1 MASQRV
7 IHGGRMETR
16 KSDMCFMRTARKV
29 VASALL
35 LITAADRQ
43 AAAAP
48 GGSAAPQ
55 QPGASAA
62 TDAERA
68 QRVRAFVGEHQPEL
82 TELLDRLEKRKPAD
96 HAAAVADL
104 DETVRA
110 LAASRAKD
118 ERLYELELR
127 AWQARTRID
136 LLVARWMADS
146 KKTRAKLEPDIRAA
160 IGAEIDARA
169 EQLAYRKQRSAAW
182 YDRQIVRLRDKRDEL
197 VTDRLEALLVEP
209 GRQQKPAAGAKR

>member
-1 MASQRV
+1 M
-7 IHGGRMETR
+7 
-16 KSDMCFMRTARKV
+16 
-29 VASALL
+29 
-35 LITAADRQ
+35 
-43 AAAAP
+43 
-48 GGSAAPQ
+48 
-55 QPGASAA
+55 
-62 TDAERA
+62 
-68 QRVRAFVGEHQPEL
+68 
-82 TELLDRLEKRKPAD
+82 
-96 HAAAVADL
+96 
-104 DETVRA
+104 RA

-209 GRQQKPAAGAKR
+209 GRKQKPAAGDNR